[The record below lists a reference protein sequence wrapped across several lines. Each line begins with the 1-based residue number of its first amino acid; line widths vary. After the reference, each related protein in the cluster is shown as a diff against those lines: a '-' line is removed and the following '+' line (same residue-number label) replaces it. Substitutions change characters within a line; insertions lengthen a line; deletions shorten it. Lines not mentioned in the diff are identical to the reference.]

1 MEVVDGAVKQ
11 SAEMDDDL
19 ATLSNTTTVQTIV
32 TGEEGEAAVPK
43 IRVDSTLKIGRWYGV
58 RPSHKKNHRLG
69 RTANESGLGT
79 KALSAWTYYGRKLS
93 LRPEQ
98 ALATRGSGPSGETP
112 SPPLLTDSNTIYSQS
127 SALRFR
133 TYFI

>member
-11 SAEMDDDL
+11 SAKMDDDL
-19 ATLSNTTTVQTIV
+19 AALSNTTTVQTIV
-32 TGEEGEAAVPK
+32 TGEEGEV
-43 IRVDSTLKIGRWYGV
+43 RVA
-58 RPSHKKNHRLG
+58 G
-69 RTANESGLGT
+69 RTKSANESGLGT

>member
-32 TGEEGEAAVPK
+32 TGEEGE
-43 IRVDSTLKIGRWYGV
+43 IGRWYGV